1 MGAMTAILTEIRRLE
16 ELRDRGDITGAEF
29 AARRNDVLD
38 AVEVA
43 ETHFDMTPASETPTR
58 RASGNVFGLGLV
70 MGLGVMG
77 ACVGLTL
84 LLLPDLNLAL
94 TLGVTV
100 LAALTVALFRALDD

>member
-1 MGAMTAILTEIRRLE
+1 MTAILTEIRRLE
-16 ELRDRGDITGAEF
+16 EQRDRGDITGAEY
-29 AARRNDVLD
+29 ATRRDNLLD

-43 ETHFDMTPASETPTR
+43 ETHFDMGPASDAPAR
-58 RASGNVFGLGLV
+58 RNSGNVLGLGLV
-70 MGLGVMG
+70 VGLGIMG

-100 LAALTVALFRALDD
+100 LAALTIALFRALDD